1 MFEERLEATFPGKVI
16 SKALARSQPFD
27 RLPRYVAEYLI
38 AKFAP
43 TPQSDRLQ
51 ALREFVLRHYPLAE
65 HRSWAEDQLMRSGRL
80 VLIDELRVRP
90 DLATGGY
97 AAQLSSLSHLRV
109 HVPADVCEQHPRALY
124 GLWGTMELRYDPRSQ
139 EIRLARLVP
148 FQVLVDVEEF
158 IQGRAAFSE
167 QEWLAVLLAAVGLRA
182 DALTERQRFLALAR
196 LTPLVEPRLHLMELG
211 PRQTGKSFL
220 LRNTSADVF
229 LVSSSTVSPAT
240 LFYHQGLRRQGLIS
254 TYPVVVFDEVAH
266 GRWIDREL
274 LGTLNDFMETGRF
287 TRGAQ
292 QFTAQTS
299 LVFLGNTDDPTVPQT
314 QFLPGSLTREAGFFD
329 RLSALIPGHEM
340 PKIHGELLDVD
351 RGLAVDYLA
360 EILRMLRTRVVPV
373 SVGTKVPSEFTERD
387 VRAVQKLVSAFAK
400 LLYPGGD
407 WPEDRIAVWTDFA
420 IELREQ
426 VNKEL
431 SFLNPIEFPPRRVSS
446 SSLAASPE
454 TEADQRTEETVTE

>member
-1 MFEERLEATFPGKVI
+1 
-16 SKALARSQPFD
+16 
-27 RLPRYVAEYLI
+27 
-38 AKFAP
+38 
-43 TPQSDRLQ
+43 
-51 ALREFVLRHYPLAE
+51 
-65 HRSWAEDQLMRSGRL
+65 
-80 VLIDELRVRP
+80 
-90 DLATGGY
+90 
-97 AAQLSSLSHLRV
+97 
-109 HVPADVCEQHPRALY
+109 
-124 GLWGTMELRYDPRSQ
+124 
-139 EIRLARLVP
+139 
-148 FQVLVDVEEF
+148 
-158 IQGRAAFSE
+158 
-167 QEWLAVLLAAVGLRA
+167 
-182 DALTERQRFLALAR
+182 
-196 LTPLVEPRLHLMELG
+196 
-211 PRQTGKSFL
+211 
-220 LRNTSADVF
+220 
-229 LVSSSTVSPAT
+229 
-240 LFYHQGLRRQGLIS
+240 
-254 TYPVVVFDEVAH
+254 VVVFDEIAH